1 MISPIDRLIFE
12 VVDRLVR
19 MLSHVQRVSKRVDPG
34 DAGLTAS
41 RKICAVVEGVLLEIC
56 SPLVDAAMLA
66 SVAPQKSAEATLA
79 IRSLLQ
85 GCHLTFL
92 QLLPHPGQPV
102 ELRSFLRQVVS
113 LAEIDGLHGDMVDS
127 LFATERLTD
136 QAFELD
142 PSEAFSQRARYLRR
156 YLKESAANETYN
168 EWRMRMIAEHGYQ
181 LDRISGDTKFISMP
195 LVDLHNPCRWPSL
208 THEMGHHH
216 AGKTAESLLLKFKEM
231 IGDEAFTR
239 VLHGFGKWQQFNN
252 EKVMERT
259 LSSWLMECYCDAF
272 GGILLGYSSWFS
284 QLQAFFFTEGDYLFT
299 QRATNASYPPAFF
312 RLRVLESVLKSR
324 YEYVDADLHNKVSRA
339 IGDELLLFKE
349 IVGFIPSVDP
359 WDKFDPVLANLAY
372 LFVSFMRA
380 EVATSGAKTRANIA
394 FEQLESLVV
403 SLDAGEPIPVASTEN
418 QSGHRRCALAEILLA
433 GWLTRN
439 SSHAAKVCEELI
451 RIPSEDACSAVRRA
465 QLIVE
470 RFDESLK
477 RSVQVAE
484 WVDLLKETAAPRA
497 GAELQNGSIDSTAQ
511 DVLTEPCLLVDREIK
526 LLLQKNALKIIPL
539 INESQQIG
547 ANSVDVR
554 LGHNFE
560 IFFSNINGPL
570 DVCDASANES
580 TDLDSRYFEVDHL
593 EGIVLSPGQFMLAH
607 TLEYIRLP
615 HNLAAQ
621 IDGRSSFA
629 RLGIQVHMTAGFV
642 DAGFQGSLTLEI
654 ANIGAQ
660 AVKLYPGMRIGQL
673 RFFSVSRP
681 DKSYTELPNIKYRG
695 LLSHNKTR
703 QSNDA
708 EVEVIRQARAV
719 RDSRRV
725 PK

>member
-1 MISPIDRLIFE
+1 MTSPIDRLIFE

-41 RKICAVVEGVLLEIC
+41 RKICAVVESVLLEIC
-56 SPLVDAAMLA
+56 SPLVEAALLA
-66 SVAPQKSAEATLA
+66 KEAPQKSAEATLA

-102 ELRSFLRQVVS
+102 ELRSFLRQVVT
-113 LAEIDGLHGDMVDS
+113 LAEIDGLQRDVVDS

-142 PSEAFSQRARYLRR
+142 PSEAFSQRARYLSR
-156 YLKESAANETYN
+156 YLKESAASETYD
-168 EWRMRMIAEHGYQ
+168 EWRLRMIAEHGYQ
-181 LDRISGDTKFISMP
+181 LDRIFGETNFISMP
-195 LVDLHNPCRWPSL
+195 LIDLHNPCRWPSL

-216 AGKTAESLLLKFKEM
+216 SGDTAESLLLKFKAM

-239 VLHGFGKWQQFNN
+239 VLHGFGKWQQFDD
-252 EKVMERT
+252 EKVMQRI

-324 YEYVDADLHNKVSRA
+324 YEYVDANLHNKLSRA
-339 IGDELLLFKE
+339 IGDELRLFKG

-359 WDKFDPVLANLAY
+359 WDKFDPVLANLVY
-372 LFVSFMRA
+372 LFINFIRA
-380 EVATSGAKTRANIA
+380 QVVAYGAKTRANIA
-394 FEQLESLVV
+394 FEQLENLVV
-403 SLDAGEPIPVASTEN
+403 SLDAGEPIPVASSEN
-418 QSGHRRCALAEILLA
+418 QPGHRRCALAEILLA

-439 SSHAAKVCEELI
+439 SSHAAKICEELI
-451 RIPSEDACSAVRRA
+451 RIPKDDASSAVRRA

-484 WVDLLKETAAPRA
+484 WVDLLQETAGTRAYEGREKIAPESMVR
-497 GAELQNGSIDSTAQ
+497 ETLI
-511 DVLTEPCLLVDREIK
+511 EPCLLVDREIK
-526 LLLQKNALKIIPL
+526 VLLQTNVLKIIPL

-580 TDLDSRYFEVDHL
+580 NELDSRYFEVDHL

-708 EVEVIRQARAV
+708 EVDVIRRARAA
-719 RDSRRV
+719 RDSRREQ
-725 PK
+725 K